1 MAKFVINGGKKLS
14 GVVKVSGAKNA
25 AVAIMAAA
33 VMADGETILEN
44 VPCIADVQV
53 MLEIIESLGAAG
65 KWLEPNTLFIKSGA
79 GLQAVAPYPLAKKLR
94 ASNLLLG
101 ALLGKLGRAE
111 VSLPGGCQIGSRP
124 MDLHL
129 KGLHALGADISL
141 EHGYIK
147 ARGKL
152 RGNKVYLDFP
162 SVGAT
167 ENIMM
172 AASLAEGQTIIENAA
187 KEPEI
192 VDLASF
198 LNGMGAKVRGAGTD
212 LIRIQGVK
220 ELRPVRYSIIPDRIE
235 AGTFMIGAA
244 MSAGKV
250 RLENVISTHLQPL
263 IAKLKEVG
271 AKIEQAEDVL
281 IVEGPARAL
290 ATDLKTLPYPG
301 FPTDLQSPM
310 LALLTRARGTSV
322 VVETIYENRLR
333 VAEELKRMG
342 ANVKVEGQTA
352 VVVGV
357 EKLYGAQTKAYDL
370 RAGAALVLA
379 GVVAEGQS
387 EVWGVDHIER
397 GYEDFPGKLN
407 SLGAEIT
414 VIDH

>member
-1 MAKFVINGGKKLS
+1 MEKFVINGSKRLS
-14 GVVKVSGAKNA
+14 GTVKISGAKNA
-25 AVAIMAAA
+25 ALAIMAAA
-33 VMADGETILEN
+33 VMADGETVLEN
-44 VPCIADVQV
+44 VPRIADVEV

-65 KWLEPNTLFIKSGA
+65 KWLEPNTLSIKSGSSLHA
-79 GLQAVAPYPLAKKLR
+79 AAPYSLAKKLR

-101 ALLGKLGRAE
+101 ALVGKQGKAE

-129 KGLHALGADISL
+129 KGLQALGADLTL

-147 ARGKL
+147 AEGKL

-172 AASLAEGQTIIENAA
+172 AASLAEGQTIIENVA

-212 LIRIQGVK
+212 LIRVEGVK
-220 ELRPVRYSIIPDRIE
+220 ELKPARYSIIPDRVE

-244 MSAGKV
+244 MSGGKV

-263 IAKLKEVG
+263 IAKLKEAG
-271 AKIEQAEDVL
+271 TQIEQVEDVL
-281 IVEGPARAL
+281 TVKGPARAL

-342 ANVKVEGQTA
+342 ARVKVEGQTA

-357 EKLYGAQTKAYDL
+357 ESLYGAQTKAYDL

-379 GVVAEGQS
+379 GIVAEGQS
-387 EVWGVDHIER
+387 EVCGVDHIER

-407 SLGAEIT
+407 SLGAEIKK
-414 VIDH
+414 VDN

>member
-1 MAKFVINGGKKLS
+1 M
-14 GVVKVSGAKNA
+14 
-25 AVAIMAAA
+25 
-33 VMADGETILEN
+33 
-44 VPCIADVQV
+44 
-53 MLEIIESLGAAG
+53 
-65 KWLEPNTLFIKSGA
+65 
-79 GLQAVAPYPLAKKLR
+79 
-94 ASNLLLG
+94 
-101 ALLGKLGRAE
+101 
-111 VSLPGGCQIGSRP
+111 
-124 MDLHL
+124 
-129 KGLHALGADISL
+129 
-141 EHGYIK
+141 
-147 ARGKL
+147 
-152 RGNKVYLDFP
+152 
-162 SVGAT
+162 
-167 ENIMM
+167 
-172 AASLAEGQTIIENAA
+172 
-187 KEPEI
+187 
-192 VDLASF
+192 
-198 LNGMGAKVRGAGTD
+198 
-212 LIRIQGVK
+212 
-220 ELRPVRYSIIPDRIE
+220 RYSIIPDRIE

-379 GVVAEGQS
+379 VLLLKDSQKSGVWIILK
-387 EVWGVDHIER
+387 EVMRISR
-397 GYEDFPGKLN
+397 KLN
-407 SLGAEIT
+407 SLGAK
-414 VIDH
+414 

>member
-1 MAKFVINGGKKLS
+1 
-14 GVVKVSGAKNA
+14 
-25 AVAIMAAA
+25 
-33 VMADGETILEN
+33 
-44 VPCIADVQV
+44 
-53 MLEIIESLGAAG
+53 
-65 KWLEPNTLFIKSGA
+65 
-79 GLQAVAPYPLAKKLR
+79 
-94 ASNLLLG
+94 
-101 ALLGKLGRAE
+101 
-111 VSLPGGCQIGSRP
+111 